1 MRVIEDMSSSWEA
14 PINKLGEQINE
25 LQQSLEANQQLEQE
39 QLQQLEIARQRLKVL
54 TQGPE
59 TTGLTELPRLLQQV
73 MTQQTIGVIIL
84 SQDGKILL
92 FNTVADRIFGHSLAD
107 TTSQGVQSGCE
118 IFLEDKVTP
127 FLGLPWDKAVK
138 GEDVPQMQLFVKRPD
153 LLVPEG
159 MWISVT
165 CTVLK
170 GPNADVSG
178 AVVLAIDLTE
188 HVKISQQ
195 LGNLCKQLE
204 SQINNIETA
213 REEIKALADKLSKKG
228 VVEEPAAVL
237 SPLQRPPAPS
247 AATSAPLAP
256 SATKMALVVDD
267 IPVNQKL
274 LIMHLKKM
282 GFQVESAFNGKDA
295 VSMVQQKDYN
305 LIFMDCDMP
314 VMNGYEATIAIRQD
328 ELKTGKHVPIVA
340 MTSYDRVGDRE
351 RCLSVGMDEYL
362 TKGVTQKQLQEVV
375 QWCLNRGTGTQEAAE
390 SSGKKT
396 EEADQTLD
404 IDNLV
409 KTFGKYE
416 LEDILKLFLM
426 SSTTLTSCLQFAIE
440 DQDLESV
447 SHFAYSLKGPCA
459 SIGLTQIANISAD
472 VTKSCEEGRWVEA
485 MTSYQRLRRL
495 YDKVRV
501 QIEEASKEF
510 QWVLT

>member
-1 MRVIEDMSSSWEA
+1 METNWDSS
-14 PINKLGEQINE
+14 IQKLGDQIDD
-25 LQQSLEANQQLEQE
+25 LQKSLETSQQLEQE
-39 QLQQLEIARQRLKVL
+39 QLQQLEIARQRLRFL
-54 TQGPE
+54 TQGPD
-59 TTGLTELPRLLQQV
+59 TAGLSELPKLLQTV
-73 MTQQTIGVIIL
+73 MTYQTIGVIIL
-84 SQDGKILL
+84 GQDGKVLL
-92 FNTVADRIFGHSLAD
+92 FNSVADKIFGHSLAD
-107 TTSQGVQSGCE
+107 TSSHGVQSGCE
-118 IFLEDKVTP
+118 IFLEDKTTRLAG
-127 FLGLPWDKAVK
+127 FPWDKAVQ
-138 GEDVPQMQLFVKRPD
+138 GEDVPQMQLYVKRPD
-153 LLVPEG
+153 VKLEG

-165 CTVLK
+165 CTAMK
-170 GPNADVSG
+170 GIAAGEVGG
-178 AVVLAIDLTE
+178 AVVLAVDLTE

-195 LGNLCKQLE
+195 LGDICKQLE

-213 REEIKALADKLSKKG
+213 REEIKELADKLGKKG
-228 VVEEPAAVL
+228 VVEAPAAVL
-237 SPLQRPPAPS
+237 SPLQRPPA
-247 AATSAPLAP
+247 AAAP
-256 SATKMALVVDD
+256 SEPAGSENAPAKLALVVDD

-295 VSMVQQKDYN
+295 VSMVQEKNYS

-375 QWCLNRGTGTQEAAE
+375 QWCLSRGTGAQEAAE
-390 SSGKKT
+390 STDKSD
-396 EEADQTLD
+396 EADQKLD
-404 IDNLV
+404 IEALV

-416 LEDILKLFLM
+416 LEDILKLFLL

-440 DQDLESV
+440 DQDLESI

-459 SIGLTQIANISAD
+459 SIGLTQIANISA
-472 VTKSCEEGRWVEA
+472 VICKHCEEGRWKEA
-485 MTSYQRLRRL
+485 LSEYHRLRRL
-495 YDKVRV
+495 YDLVRS

-510 QWVLT
+510 QWVLV

>member
-1 MRVIEDMSSSWEA
+1 MSSSWDA

-25 LQQSLEANQQLEQE
+25 LQKSFEANQQLEQE
-39 QLQQLEIARQRLKVL
+39 QLQQLEVARQRLRVL
-54 TQGPE
+54 TQGPDAAS
-59 TTGLTELPRLLQQV
+59 GLSELPRLLQQV

-84 SQDGKILL
+84 GQDGKILL

-107 TTSQGVQSGCE
+107 TSSRGVQSGCE
-118 IFLEDKVTP
+118 IYLEDKATR
-127 FLGLPWDKAVK
+127 LIGLPWDKAVK
-138 GEDVPQMQLFVKRPD
+138 GEDVPQMQLYVKRPD
-153 LLVPEG
+153 FIVPDG
-159 MWISVT
+159 LWVSLT
-165 CTVLK
+165 CTTLK

-178 AVVLAIDLTE
+178 AVVLAVDLSE
-188 HVKISQQ
+188 HVKIGQQ
-195 LGNLCKQLE
+195 LGDLVKNLE

-213 REEIKALADKLSKKG
+213 REEIKALADKLAKKG
-228 VVEEPAAVL
+228 VVESPAAVL
-237 SPLQRPPAPS
+237 SPLQRPPAPTAHAP
-247 AATSAPLAP
+247 AAVDQPAVQKL
-256 SATKMALVVDD
+256 ALVVDD

-295 VSMVQQKDYN
+295 VTMVQDKDYN

-375 QWCLNRGTGTQEAAE
+375 QWCLSRGTGTQTSESAA
-390 SSGKKT
+390 KK
-396 EEADQTLD
+396 EEEQDQMLD
-404 IDNLV
+404 IDSLV
-409 KTFGKYE
+409 KSFGKYE

-440 DQDLESV
+440 DQDIESV

-459 SIGLTQIANISAD
+459 SIGLTQIATLSAEI
-472 VTKSCEEGRWVEA
+472 TAACEEGKWDNA
-485 MTSYQRLRRL
+485 MTMYQRLRRL
-495 YDKVRV
+495 YDKIKN